1 MIRIDD
7 DGPVRTI
14 TLDRPD
20 KRNALT
26 PAMLTELA
34 DAADALPSCD
44 AGAVLVRGEG
54 KSFCAGFDLD
64 ACRGGDGQA
73 VMRTFLRE
81 LSRAVVGL
89 RAAPMPVA
97 LCAHGAA
104 VAGGAALLGGAD
116 VVVADR
122 GAKIGYP
129 VVRLGISPAVS
140 APFLRR
146 GAGDGACRA
155 RLLDP
160 GLIDGVRVHEIGLVH
175 ELADVRDAAQRRAR
189 EIADGLAAKPR
200 EAVRRTKA
208 WLDEIESMGDEAA
221 AGLAASVELT
231 EGYEAAVLL
240 ERFWAGR

>member
-1 MIRIDD
+1 MIRVED
-7 DGPVRTI
+7 DGAVRTI

-26 PAMLTELA
+26 PAMLTDLA
-34 DAADALPSCD
+34 DAAEALAGSD

-54 KSFCAGFDLD
+54 RSFCAGFDLD
-64 ACRGGDGQA
+64 VCKDGEGQA

-89 RAAPMPVA
+89 RTAPMPVV

-122 GAKIGYP
+122 SAKIGYP

-146 GAGDGACRA
+146 GAGDGPCRA

-160 GLIDGVRVHEIGLVH
+160 GLIDGVRAHAIGLVH
-175 ELADVRDAAQRRAR
+175 ELTDDRDSAHGRGR
-189 EIADGLAAKPR
+189 EIAERLACKPR
-200 EAVRRTKA
+200 DAVRATKA
-208 WLDEIESMGDEAA
+208 WLGEIDAMGDEPA
-221 AGLAASVELT
+221 AGLAASVGLT
-231 EGYEAAVLL
+231 RGEEAAGLL
-240 ERFWAGR
+240 ERFWEGR